1 MKIDINETM
10 KQIMG
15 YKEKLGEFSLD
26 LYYDDVSQKVPYVAK
41 LHSADYS
48 AFQHHE
54 RADCFD
60 TALARTDIF
69 LQDLMLQGKRISD
82 LVPQVIRQR
91 PRGTTS
97 SISINKAMKQAE
109 EKQNRNT
116 PFDYKQLTAV
126 IADFGNRYKN
136 ISPNFAAEVTK
147 YKPMFHYMFH
157 QHFDKAI
164 WDIIFFCDYP
174 DYVKQD
180 NEGVAALTNH
190 LRNSLQ
196 NDHISVSFSRMQQPS
211 DINAY
216 TDKEKFEQLASEK
229 PSLDTLQHEL
239 FSDEEYA
246 KKEFE
251 CHGYKFH
258 PKPFVCNRC
267 GAANYAKFVWVEGN
281 RSIQERCACC
291 DSYITCVKYDPRDK
305 GDKIS
310 DPFYKP

>member
-60 TALARTDIF
+60 TALARTDIY

-97 SISINKAMKQAE
+97 SISI
-109 EKQNRNT
+109 
-116 PFDYKQLTAV
+116 
-126 IADFGNRYKN
+126 
-136 ISPNFAAEVTK
+136 TK
-147 YKPMFHYMFH
+147 S
-157 QHFDKAI
+157 I
-164 WDIIFFCDYP
+164 
-174 DYVKQD
+174 
-180 NEGVAALTNH
+180 
-190 LRNSLQ
+190 
-196 NDHISVSFSRMQQPS
+196 
-211 DINAY
+211 
-216 TDKEKFEQLASEK
+216 EKFNAIKEEK
-229 PSLDTLQHEL
+229 PSLEVMQHEL

-267 GAANYAKFVWVEGN
+267 GAANHAKFVWVEGN
-281 RSIQERCACC
+281 RSIQQRCACC
-291 DSYITCVKYDPRDK
+291 DSYITCVKYDPMDK

>member
-1 MKIDINETM
+1 MKLDINETM

-48 AFQHHE
+48 AFKHYE

-97 SISINKAMKQAE
+97 SISLNESMRKSMEKWPEME
-109 EKQNRNT
+109 EKFQELV
-116 PFDYKQLTAV
+116 KKS
-126 IADFGNRYKN
+126 G
-136 ISPNFAAEVTK
+136 
-147 YKPMFHYMFH
+147 KP
-157 QHFDKAI
+157 I
-164 WDIIFFCDYP
+164 
-174 DYVKQD
+174 
-180 NEGVAALTNH
+180 
-190 LRNSLQ
+190 
-196 NDHISVSFSRMQQPS
+196 
-211 DINAY
+211 
-216 TDKEKFEQLASEK
+216 
-229 PSLDTLQHEL
+229 LDTLQHEL

-267 GAANYAKFVWVEGN
+267 GAVNDAKFVWVEGN
-281 RSIQERCACC
+281 RSIQERCSCC

>member
-1 MKIDINETM
+1 MKLDINETM

-97 SISINKAMKQAE
+97 SISI
-109 EKQNRNT
+109 
-116 PFDYKQLTAV
+116 
-126 IADFGNRYKN
+126 
-136 ISPNFAAEVTK
+136 TK
-147 YKPMFHYMFH
+147 S
-157 QHFDKAI
+157 I
-164 WDIIFFCDYP
+164 
-174 DYVKQD
+174 
-180 NEGVAALTNH
+180 
-190 LRNSLQ
+190 
-196 NDHISVSFSRMQQPS
+196 
-211 DINAY
+211 
-216 TDKEKFEQLASEK
+216 EKFNAIKDEK
-229 PSLDTLQHEL
+229 PSLDVLHHEL

-267 GAANYAKFVWVEGN
+267 GAVNDAKFVWVEGN
-281 RSIQERCACC
+281 RSIQERCSCC